1 MYSLKLA
8 HLIKEKLPDADVH
21 EYYIDMRAFGKGYE
35 EFYERIKSE
44 GIHLVRGR
52 TAKVEESNGRLL
64 VRSEDI
70 TADNLLEQEV
80 DMVVLAVGLEPRED
94 AGETAKMLGIST
106 SQDGWYIEANSNT
119 GPVDTFTGGIYVT
132 GLCQGPKDI
141 PDTVAQAS
149 AAASRVLQSIS
160 NGKIKKSIKDLPLS
174 TIEAKIK
181 ELSTLEG
188 GAS

>member
-1 MYSLKLA
+1 M
-8 HLIKEKLPDADVH
+8 
-21 EYYIDMRAFGKGYE
+21 
-35 EFYERIKSE
+35 
-44 GIHLVRGR
+44 
-52 TAKVEESNGRLL
+52 
-64 VRSEDI
+64 
-70 TADNLLEQEV
+70 DNLLEQEV

-94 AGETAKMLGIST
+94 AGEIAKMLGISM
-106 SQDGWYIEANSNT
+106 SEDGWYMEANSNT

-174 TIEAKIK
+174 TIEAKVK
-181 ELSTLEG
+181 ELSTVEG